1 MNKNKFARIIPI
13 ALTLVIAAVIIA
25 AAVSLVR
32 FMFFPG
38 SSTTTTT
45 TNVNTSQEALLSTL
59 SDRAVSQTVRGPIV
73 ADESF
78 RSYVIKISPN
88 SRNLTVYQG
97 YLDQPI
103 KTVSLGNN
111 VQAYEQFVYALDKAN
126 MMKGV
131 EVKGTGND
139 LNGICAAGSL
149 FEYQTLK
156 SDVIV
161 KSLWTSTCA
170 GSRGSLN
177 ASSDQLNNL
186 FIVQIPGSKDIINQV
201 WQ

>member
-45 TNVNTSQEALLSTL
+45 TNVNTSQEALLSTS

-126 MMKGV
+126 MMKGI
-131 EVKGTGND
+131 EVKGTSND
-139 LNGICAAGSL
+139 LKGICAAGSL

-156 SDVIV
+156 SDIIV

-170 GSRGSLN
+170 GSSGSLN
-177 ASSDQLNNL
+177 ASSGQLNNL
-186 FIVQIPGSKDIINQV
+186 FTVQIPGSKAIISQV